1 MRSGGKGVR
10 GKQEAELKY
19 KYGILLEKIHDIA
32 CLNLEMSVFIDL
44 KGHKSP
50 RYYTYKKA
58 DVETDFCRRF

>member
-19 KYGILLEKIHDIA
+19 KYGILQEKIHDIA

-44 KGHKSP
+44 KDHKSP
-50 RYYTYKKA
+50 RYYKYKKS
-58 DVETDFCRRF
+58 